1 MKKRVM
7 VVYGTRPEAIKV
19 ASVIKRMDESD
30 VLEPVILVTGQHR
43 EMMDQVNELFRIVP
57 DIDLNLFKPGQTLNE
72 LGSRILR
79 ELDGVLER
87 DRPDAVLVQGDT
99 TTVALAAIAS
109 FYREIP
115 VVHVEAGLRSGN
127 LWSPFP
133 EEANRKLAAQVT
145 ALHLA
150 PTQRAKENLLREG
163 IAADRV
169 AVTGNTV
176 IDALHHVV
184 KREQPFSDH
193 RLTELAA
200 SGRRVVLLTTHRR
213 ENWGKPVQRIARAAA
228 RIADLYP
235 QDTIV
240 FPVHK
245 NPAIR
250 DAVYPHLQDRPNVLL
265 IEPLDYAEFTQLQ
278 ALSYLI
284 LTDSGGVQ
292 EEAPSLGKPVLVM
305 RLNTERPEAVEAGT
319 VRLVGT
325 DEDVIVDE
333 VRRLMDDPEHY
344 ESMAWASNPYGDGR
358 AAERSVAAIAQLL
371 GVGRRMPDFAP
382 RPTARLRLPLPAL
395 VAN

>member
-30 VLEPVILVTGQHR
+30 VLEPIILVTGQHR
-43 EMMDQVNELFRIVP
+43 EMMDQVNELFRITPNV
-57 DIDLNLFKPGQTLNE
+57 DLNLFKHGQTLNA

-79 ELDGVLER
+79 QLDGELER

-99 TTVALAAIAS
+99 TTVAFAAIAS
-109 FYREIP
+109 FYRDIP

-145 ALHLA
+145 SLHLA
-150 PTQRAKENLLREG
+150 PTQRAKENLLKEG
-163 IAADRV
+163 IPAERV
-169 AVTGNTV
+169 VVTGNTV
-176 IDALHHVV
+176 IDALHHIV
-184 KREQPFSDH
+184 KRAQPFSDH

-200 SGRRVVLLTTHRR
+200 SGRRVILLTTHRR
-213 ENWGKPVQRIARAAA
+213 ENWGKPLERIARAAA
-228 RIADLYP
+228 RVAELYP
-235 QDTIV
+235 DATIV

-245 NPAIR
+245 NPVIR
-250 DAVYPHLQDRPNVLL
+250 DVVYPHLEACSNVLL
-265 IEPLDYAEFTQLQ
+265 IEPLDYAEFAQLQ
-278 ALSYLI
+278 AISYLI

-292 EEAPSLGKPVLVM
+292 EEGPSLGKPVLVL

-325 DEDVIVDE
+325 DEDVIVEE
-333 VRRLMDDPEHY
+333 VRRLMDDPAHY
-344 ESMAWASNPYGDGR
+344 ESMARASNPYGDGR
-358 AAERSVAAIAQLL
+358 AGERSVAAIAHLL
-371 GVGRRMPDFAP
+371 GVGRRMPDFVPKPPLHPRILVPTLAP
-382 RPTARLRLPLPAL
+382 
-395 VAN
+395 N